1 MRTLSLSPALQGMAW
16 MLLGSLA
23 GTLID
28 SGVKAL
34 SSTYDTPQIVL
45 GRLLCGLPFVLL
57 IAAWR
62 GDLKNLRPKRW
73 RGHALRAVLSSG
85 ATFGFFF
92 ALGELPLT
100 LLVALSFTAPLLI
113 AVLAW
118 PLLGEALGWRRG
130 LAVALGFAGVW
141 VLVNPG
147 NAPWHPAYLA
157 VAGSVLCWAG
167 LSLSA
172 RRMANEPAG
181 AMVLSTMPLSL
192 VLAGSLSV
200 DGWTPLEGWSIALF
214 LGIGAAGAT
223 LHFSVIMAYRLA
235 QAATVAPMEYAAVLW
250 ATLFG
255 ALFFDEVP
263 TGALALGAALII
275 GAGLIILRARE

>member
-1 MRTLSLSPALQGMAW
+1 
-16 MLLGSLA
+16 
-23 GTLID
+23 
-28 SGVKAL
+28 
-34 SSTYDTPQIVL
+34 
-45 GRLLCGLPFVLL
+45 
-57 IAAWR
+57 
-62 GDLKNLRPKRW
+62 
-73 RGHALRAVLSSG
+73 
-85 ATFGFFF
+85 
-92 ALGELPLT
+92 
-100 LLVALSFTAPLLI
+100 
-113 AVLAW
+113 
-118 PLLGEALGWRRG
+118 
-130 LAVALGFAGVW
+130 
-141 VLVNPG
+141 
-147 NAPWHPAYLA
+147 
-157 VAGSVLCWAG
+157 
-167 LSLSA
+167 
-172 RRMANEPAG
+172 MANEPAG